1 MHSLSSPS
9 AAPELPR
16 RRNTSMHCPERIA
29 LPDDDPSRG
38 VGAGPEVLAGAAAR
52 GGGACGRDLHDAA
65 AVAALHVGGV

>member
-1 MHSLSSPS
+1 
-9 AAPELPR
+9 
-16 RRNTSMHCPERIA
+16 MHCPERIA